1 METIYN
7 NQIVGLSI
15 KNLAEEDR
23 PREKLLTKGRQSLS
37 NAELIAIL
45 LGSGTP
51 KLSAIQVG
59 QLLLNEVDNNLDN
72 LAKLSIKQLKQIK
85 GIGDAKAVTITA
97 ALELGR
103 RRKETEKPIK
113 PKIGCSK
120 DIYNLLSPHLLDLN
134 HEELW
139 VILLSRSNNII
150 GTEKISMG
158 GRAGTVADPKII
170 FQRALEKGACSI
182 ILSHNHP
189 SGQVKP
195 SQADISLTKK
205 IKEAGKFLEMPLLD
219 HLIFGNEQY
228 FSFADEG
235 IL

>member
-1 METIYN
+1 MYSETDLH
-7 NQIVGLSI
+7 LSI

-23 PREKLLTKGRQSLS
+23 PREKLLLKGRQALS
-37 NAELIAIL
+37 DAELIAL
-45 LGSGTP
+45 LIGSGT
-51 KLSAIQVG
+51 KKMSAITVA
-59 QLLLNEVDNNLDN
+59 QLLLNSVNNNLHV
-72 LAKLSIKQLKQIK
+72 LAGLTIKELKKIQ

-103 RRKETEKPIK
+103 RRKQLEPNEKV
-113 PKIGCSK
+113 KITCSK
-120 DIYNLLSPHLLDLN
+120 DIYKLLSMHLLDLN

-139 VILLSRSNNII
+139 VILLNRGNQVL
-150 GTEKISMG
+150 GTEKVSMG
-158 GRAGTVADPKII
+158 GMTGTVADPKII
-170 FQRALEKGACSI
+170 FKKALEKNACSI

-189 SGQVKP
+189 SGNVKP

-205 IKEAGKFLEMPLLD
+205 VKSAGQFMELPILD
-219 HLIFGNEQY
+219 HLIFGNDTY

>member
-1 METIYN
+1 MYTETDLH
-7 NQIVGLSI
+7 LSI

-23 PREKLLTKGRQSLS
+23 PREKLLLKGRQALS
-37 NAELIAIL
+37 DAELIAL
-45 LGSGTP
+45 LIGSGTP
-51 KLSAIQVG
+51 KMSAITVA
-59 QLLLNEVDNNLDN
+59 QLLLNAANNQLN
-72 LAKLSIKQLKQIK
+72 TLAGFSIKDLKQIQ

-103 RRKETEKPIK
+103 RRKLQETKEKVRIT
-113 PKIGCSK
+113 CSK
-120 DIYNLLSPHLLDLN
+120 DIYELLSEHLLDLN

-139 VILLSRSNNII
+139 IVLLNRGNQVL
-150 GTEKISMG
+150 GTEKVSMG
-158 GRAGTVADPKII
+158 GMTGTVADPKII
-170 FQRALEKGACSI
+170 FKKALEKNACSI

-189 SGQVKP
+189 SGNVKP

-205 IKEAGKFLEMPLLD
+205 VKAAGQFMELPVLD
-219 HLIFGNEQY
+219 HLIFGNEKY